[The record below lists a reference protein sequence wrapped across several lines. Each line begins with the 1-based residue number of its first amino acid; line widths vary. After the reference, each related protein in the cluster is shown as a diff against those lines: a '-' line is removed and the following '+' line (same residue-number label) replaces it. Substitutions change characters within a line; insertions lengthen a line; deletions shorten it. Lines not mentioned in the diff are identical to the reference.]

1 VSLGYSTSQRPT
13 RKLDGDAGVRHRTT
27 GRTPRRGTLLA
38 SNSEDG
44 VNPIE
49 LTSSDH
55 PETWKFGYSIYHARS
70 RDQWRSWFEANHD
83 ATRGVWL
90 CSWRTVTGGPRCPYP
105 DAVEEAICFGWID
118 STTTTLDDERGLQL
132 FTPRKAKSSWTRL
145 NRRRAFEMEAQGKM
159 TDAGRRTIDAA
170 KKNGWWLIFDPVEDL
185 IEPDDLRRALDT
197 NPSARVHWD
206 QFPPS
211 ARKIMLWWVV
221 SAAKE
226 ETRVRR
232 IDDIVVNASA
242 GERARR

>member
-1 VSLGYSTSQRPT
+1 LWSWENFLLHPLKSLIRLQNLSQLR
-13 RKLDGDAGVRHRTT
+13 
-27 GRTPRRGTLLA
+27 
-38 SNSEDG
+38 
-44 VNPIE
+44 
-49 LTSSDH
+49 LTQ
-55 PETWKFGYSIYHARS
+55 R
-70 RDQWRSWFEANHD
+70 
-83 ATRGVWL
+83 
-90 CSWRTVTGGPRCPYP
+90 
-105 DAVEEAICFGWID
+105 
-118 STTTTLDDERGLQL
+118 
-132 FTPRKAKSSWTRL
+132 
-145 NRRRAFEMEAQGKM
+145 
-159 TDAGRRTIDAA
+159 A